1 MNEDSPLTSRKL
13 WISILATIISCGLPI
28 LYKQLGISE
37 SVTLAVLGLVSAIS
51 LGYSGANI
59 LDKKISNDSK

>member
-1 MNEDSPLTSRKL
+1 MTDDSPFTSRKF
-13 WISILATIISCGLPI
+13 WISIAAVLISCGLPV

-51 LGYSGANI
+51 LGYSGANLI
-59 LDKKISNDSK
+59 DKKISSGQ